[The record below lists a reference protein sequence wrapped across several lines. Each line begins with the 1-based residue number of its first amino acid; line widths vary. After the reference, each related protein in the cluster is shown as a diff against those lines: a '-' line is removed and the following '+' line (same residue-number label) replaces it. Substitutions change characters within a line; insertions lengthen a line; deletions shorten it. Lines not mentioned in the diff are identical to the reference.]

1 MGLVSEFRRRNVFRV
16 AIAYIVLAWVILEAG
31 DVLAPALHL
40 PEWVVSALV
49 FFLVLGFPLALIFAW
64 AFELTPEGIKLEKHV
79 DRSKSITHLT
89 GRKLDYVIIG
99 VLAVALVLFAFDEW
113 VLEPTRD
120 AELLQAA
127 SEAVTDQA
135 SGPATDEMRRNS
147 IAVLPFA
154 DMSPEGNQEYFS
166 DGISEELLN
175 VLSRVPGLRV
185 TARTS
190 SFQFKGENRDII
202 DIGQQLNVGYILEGS
217 VRKSE
222 NLLRI
227 TAQLIDADDGFHLW
241 SNTYD
246 RELENVF
253 AVQDEISATIVVAL
267 KEQLGLQ
274 VAAAPRVIE
283 AANTEAYE
291 AFLRGRYLVVQRTT
305 SSIEAAVREFQKAIA
320 LDPEYSLAHAE
331 LAIAT
336 LLLERGPGTYGDLTN
351 SEAVTRA
358 LPHAEAALALDQS
371 SAEAH
376 AAVGFLSWKRGNLEE
391 ALGHFEQAIHINP
404 NYSDVYMWM
413 GSIHNDIGH
422 YKEGFAMD
430 EMAVRLDPLS
440 SPSNWNYLHGLIA
453 RGRLDEA
460 AQQVEKMKSI
470 RPHSSV
476 FYPGLL
482 SSVGDNWTDYLIGRL
497 DVLLRIPG
505 NSISERRLSW
515 QFALIGLERESLTIS
530 DNLQPFV
537 LRWLGNPNDAVKTAE
552 VSLAEAP
559 ESLTALGDFG
569 LALASAGDYE
579 RARPILEEVWQ
590 RLGGR
595 VTCCRFPAHSAVALI
610 VIRRGAGDEAG
621 VAELVAAIRD
631 NVRRYRD
638 AGMTR
643 ADSLHHGVS
652 IDYEDGL
659 AEFLTGEREKGLELI
674 AKAVEDGF
682 YIPLHEAYLQVLYD
696 DPGFAPIRA
705 MQEARQKR
713 ERNRFLAIVCDD
725 NPYEAVWQ
733 PAEGTCERFA
743 AASEN

>member
-1 MGLVSEFRRRNVFRV
+1 LVSELRRRNVFRV

-305 SSIEAAVREFQKAIA
+305 S
-320 LDPEYSLAHAE
+320 
-331 LAIAT
+331 
-336 LLLERGPGTYGDLTN
+336 GPGTYGDLTN

-440 SPSNWNYLHGLIA
+440 NPGNWNYLLGLIK

-470 RPHSSV
+470 RPHSKDYS
-476 FYPGLL
+476 FYYPGLL

-552 VSLAEAP
+552 VRLAEAP